1 MDWQTVVNIT
11 YYLYKMEFSEEHN
24 KLYGQVIL
32 TERKKRSSKNVHAVV
47 PGLTA
52 SSPTFNPV
60 KQLTRMLTLELT
72 IQSR

>member
-32 TERKKRSSKNVHAVV
+32 TERKKR
-47 PGLTA
+47 
-52 SSPTFNPV
+52 
-60 KQLTRMLTLELT
+60 
-72 IQSR
+72 

>member
-47 PGLTA
+47 PELTA
-52 SSPTFNPV
+52 SSPHV
-60 KQLTRMLTLELT
+60 
-72 IQSR
+72 